1 LAGEKPDFK
10 TDESIYRVTFG
21 DTMRTEPGWAFG
33 RFYSVTAAAFGS
45 IALVSAAGA
54 WFGLGLIAGA
64 WKSAAEGLLGR
75 ARKLRAYGKLQRRGE
90 ALANGLSER
99 WRRRLPW
106 VITGIVLA
114 GVTAWSAWSNQPS
127 IGWAT
132 IPLALAVT
140 AWAVALHELAHV
152 LVARRLGGRLVPAQW
167 GTGVGLAILLA
178 PIKATSG
185 PFTGVRV
192 EGTNE
197 KRAWWIHLAGPAVS
211 IVLAIV
217 LWGLYLLRPLPV
229 LLLGAEINLAVAAY
243 NLLPNESLDGH
254 PLVANRPW
262 VVAVLSSV
270 VVGLGTVFALG
281 LV

>member
-1 LAGEKPDFK
+1 VL
-10 TDESIYRVTFG
+10 SRV
-21 DTMRTEPGWAFG
+21 
-33 RFYSVTAAAFGS
+33 
-45 IALVSAAGA
+45 
-54 WFGLGLIAGA
+54 
-64 WKSAAEGLLGR
+64 
-75 ARKLRAYGKLQRRGE
+75 RKLRAYSRVQQRTD
-90 ALANGLSER
+90 ALRRRLSER

-106 VITGIVLA
+106 VVTGVVLA

-127 IGWAT
+127 IAWST

-140 AWAVALHELAHV
+140 AWAVAVHELSHY
-152 LVARRLGGRLVPAQW
+152 LVVRRLGGRLVPAQW

-192 EGTNE
+192 EGTDE
-197 KRAWWIHLAGPAVS
+197 KRAWWIHLAGPAAS
-211 IVLAIV
+211 IVLAVV
-217 LWGLYLLRPLPV
+217 LWGLYLLRPLPL

-262 VVAVLSSV
+262 VVAVLSSI
-270 VVGLGTVFALG
+270 VVGLGIVFALG
-281 LV
+281 LA